1 MGVQGLLPF
10 LEKATKP
17 CHISEFRGHVVA
29 IDTYCWLHK
38 GANSCA
44 FELASGNNTNLLVQY
59 CLRYIK
65 LLQSF
70 DIKPIL
76 VFDGKNL
83 PAKAETESKR
93 RESRNRAKQRASEL
107 LKLGKT
113 EEARNYLRQCVN
125 ITPEMAVDVIK
136 ECQKLQIDCIV
147 APYESDAQL
156 AFLNRKGIADIIIT
170 EDSDLLLFGCTR
182 VMYKLDLRGC
192 GYIVEADKIPSTLK
206 LRPDKYTFE
215 KFLHMCILS
224 GCDYVNSLQ
233 GIGLK
238 KAEKFI
244 ILTEEQNPLLF
255 LDKVPRYLN
264 MRHLQ
269 ITDKYKE
276 DFMLADA
283 TFKHQIVFDPFK
295 RQLVPLTDWK
305 VFNTKQEYCRNAGEI
320 FDNEIAYQVALGNL
334 HPTNHKKLNNW
345 SPTKNKLALNS
356 IWSGSPRKSV
366 PRKIQQTLLVKNTK
380 QDKEIN
386 ENYDKLEIEA
396 DKKIEQ
402 ELSSYFMKL
411 ESNTKISDSE
421 EEPIEEKED
430 EVSPVL
436 KKNPFLKKLSKF
448 QMTRSKSDIIVK
460 SRYFC
465 SQSEIEMIEAKG
477 GTEKIDDEIIEVD
490 NICAESKPVDF
501 SESPIQ
507 APSDF
512 KVSENFTEK
521 HTELDTIEVE
531 DISRSQPCSSGAL
544 VNSSNTKR
552 KRPGTCKSLGLKRTK
567 SEGQPTLHNFFRK
580 L

>member
-17 CHISEFRGHVVA
+17 CHISEFRGQVVA

-38 GANSCA
+38 GASSCA

-59 CLRYIK
+59 CLRYIR
-65 LLQSF
+65 LLQSY

-107 LKLGKT
+107 LKLGRT
-113 EEARNYLRQCVN
+113 EEARVYLRQCVN

-156 AFLNRKGIADIIIT
+156 AFFNRKGIADIIIT
-170 EDSDLLLFGCTR
+170 EDSDLLLFGCSR
-182 VMYKLDLRGC
+182 VLYKLDLRGC
-192 GYIVEADKIPSTLK
+192 GYIVEADKIPVTMK
-206 LRPDKYTFE
+206 MRPDKYTFE

-244 ILTEEQNPLLF
+244 GLTEERNPLLF

-276 DFMLADA
+276 DFMVADA
-283 TFKHQIVFDPFK
+283 TFKHQIVFDPLK
-295 RQLVPLTDWK
+295 RQLVPLIDLK
-305 VFNTKQEYCRNAGEI
+305 VFNTKPELCRNAGEI

-334 HPTNHKKLNNW
+334 HPTNHKILNNW

-356 IWSGSPRKSV
+356 IWSGSPKKSV
-366 PRKIQQTLLVKNTK
+366 PRKIQQTLLAKINTK
-380 QDKEIN
+380 IDMETN
-386 ENYDKLEIEA
+386 EDYDKLQDEA

-402 ELSSYFMKL
+402 ELSSYFI
-411 ESNTKISDSE
+411 KIEKNEDTEDSE
-421 EEPIEEKED
+421 EQIKEEED
-430 EVSPVL
+430 KVSPVL
-436 KKNPFLKKLSKF
+436 QKNPFLKKLSKF
-448 QMTRSKSDIIVK
+448 QITQPKSEIIVK

-465 SQSEIEMIEAKG
+465 SQSEIEKIEDIVEIKESNEEI
-477 GTEKIDDEIIEVD
+477 TEYNET
-490 NICAESKPVDF
+490 CAESKPVDLL
-501 SESPIQ
+501 ESPVQ
-507 APSDF
+507 PESDYSTMMEVD
-512 KVSENFTEK
+512 VSSN
-521 HTELDTIEVE
+521 
-531 DISRSQPCSSGAL
+531 SQPCISGVPL
-544 VNSSNTKR
+544 TSSNPKR
-552 KRPGTCKSLGLKRTK
+552 RRPGMCKSLGLKRIRT
-567 SEGQPTLHNFFRK
+567 EGQPTLHNFFGK
-580 L
+580 LQNK

>member
-17 CHISEFRGHVVA
+17 CHISEFRGQVVA

-38 GANSCA
+38 GASSCA

-59 CLRYIK
+59 CLRYIR
-65 LLQSF
+65 LLQSY

-107 LKLGKT
+107 LKLGRT
-113 EEARNYLRQCVN
+113 EEARVYLRQCVN

-156 AFLNRKGIADIIIT
+156 AFFNRKGIADIIIT
-170 EDSDLLLFGCTR
+170 EDSDLLLFGCSR
-182 VMYKLDLRGC
+182 VLYKLDLRGC
-192 GYIVEADKIPSTLK
+192 GYIVEADKIPVTMK
-206 LRPDKYTFE
+206 MRPDKYTFE

-244 ILTEEQNPLLF
+244 GLTEERNPLLF

-276 DFMLADA
+276 DFMVADA
-283 TFKHQIVFDPFK
+283 TFKHQIVFDPLK
-295 RQLVPLTDWK
+295 RQLVPLIDLK
-305 VFNTKQEYCRNAGEI
+305 VFNTKPELCRNAGEI

-334 HPTNHKKLNNW
+334 HPTNHKILNNW

-356 IWSGSPRKSV
+356 IWSGSPKKSV
-366 PRKIQQTLLVKNTK
+366 PRKIQQTLLAKINTK
-380 QDKEIN
+380 IDMETN
-386 ENYDKLEIEA
+386 EDYDKLQDEA

-402 ELSSYFMKL
+402 ELSSYFI
-411 ESNTKISDSE
+411 KIEKNEDTEDSE
-421 EEPIEEKED
+421 EQIKEEED
-430 EVSPVL
+430 KVSPVL
-436 KKNPFLKKLSKF
+436 QKNPFLKKLSKF
-448 QMTRSKSDIIVK
+448 QITQPKSEIIVK

-465 SQSEIEMIEAKG
+465 SQSEIEKIEDIVEIEESNEEI
-477 GTEKIDDEIIEVD
+477 TEYNET
-490 NICAESKPVDF
+490 CAESKLVDLL
-501 SESPIQ
+501 ESPVQ
-507 APSDF
+507 PESDYSTMMEVD
-512 KVSENFTEK
+512 VSSN
-521 HTELDTIEVE
+521 
-531 DISRSQPCSSGAL
+531 SQPCISGVPL
-544 VNSSNTKR
+544 TSSNPKR
-552 KRPGTCKSLGLKRTK
+552 RRPGMCKSLGLKRIRT
-567 SEGQPTLHNFFRK
+567 EGQPTLHNFFGK
-580 L
+580 LQNK